1 MLLSPNNLRSTG
13 IFLTSELQQYGLS
26 SINVMAMVGGTYINF
41 GLWAVSLL
49 PAWLVVKEIGVTLGD
64 TKVKREIDA
73 AKE

>member
-1 MLLSPNNLRSTG
+1 
-13 IFLTSELQQYGLS
+13 
-26 SINVMAMVGGTYINF
+26 MAMVGGTYINF